1 MCLMPLEALG
11 TAMNQTAP
19 RACCES
25 WQGWEGGSVAA
36 QAPSV
41 SWMWGSRINGAGL
54 QVEFSKMGPGSEPT
68 TGPGLGPKGSSGR
81 TGGQKE
87 GED

>member
-1 MCLMPLEALG
+1 M
-11 TAMNQTAP
+11 
-19 RACCES
+19 
-25 WQGWEGGSVAA
+25 AA

-41 SWMWGSRINGAGL
+41 SWMWGSRSNGAGL
-54 QVEFSKMGPGSEPT
+54 QVEFSKMGPGSELT
-68 TGPGLGPKGSSGR
+68 GGPGLGPKGNGGR